1 MIMMMV
7 KIMKITMMKRMTPV
21 MTMMMTGTV
30 GESDGEHSDGDLY
43 FSRQG
48 GGSSGDWGG
57 QVGLVIIIVIITI
70 VVIIVFV
77 IVTLFIT
84 IVLIAIIVIVIIFI
98 ISKNLP

>member
-1 MIMMMV
+1 
-7 KIMKITMMKRMTPV
+7 
-21 MTMMMTGTV
+21 MTMMMTGAV

-48 GGSSGDWGG
+48 GGSKGDWGG
-57 QVGLVIIIVIITI
+57 QVGLVIIIVII
-70 VVIIVFV
+70 IIVFV
-77 IVTLFIT
+77 IVTLVIT